1 MSPDDL
7 AYARAVDIARWI
19 RGGQLTAHA
28 AVTAS
33 LDRIE
38 ATDAR
43 LHAFVDLAPEQAL
56 AAAAAAD
63 AAVGRGVALGPLH
76 GVPVAVKVAGSGAGD
91 GVPPR
96 IATVRG

>member
-19 RGGQLTAHA
+19 RTGELTSQA
-28 AVTAS
+28 AVSAS

-38 ATDAR
+38 RTDAR

-56 AAAAAAD
+56 AAAAEAD
-63 AAVGRGVALGPLH
+63 AAVSRGDSLGPLH
-76 GVPVAVKVAGSGAGD
+76 GVPVAVKVQ
-91 GVPPR
+91 VQ
-96 IATVRG
+96 VRGMA